1 MPGAPTP
8 DPMRAVRC
16 HRYSGLDA
24 AGKPVPKPDP
34 LRDVLSLDEIAAPA
48 CEAGHV
54 LLRTEFAGVQYPDA
68 LQAQGLYQHK
78 PALPYVPGM
87 DAAGTVAEVGA
98 GVEHV
103 RPGDRAIVQ
112 LGIGCLADVVK
123 APAMSVWK
131 APEGVPLERCAN
143 LGRNFFPA
151 YHSLKVL
158 GEVGP
163 GSLVLVD
170 GASGGVGMAAIEL
183 AKAMGAQV
191 IAGVSTPEKQAPP
204 TAAGRPRALLRA
216 RPAELP
222 AVQGRRPGGRGRAG
236 ASAGRRRRSRHGAGR
251 AVRGGPGLGHPPP
264 RPHLSRRLHGRA
276 AADPAGPAAHQAGR
290 RHRQHLGRLGQGPP
304 RGAPAQRRR
313 DPRLHGERR
322 DRRRGRIA
330 STPSTASSRPSSSSS
345 ATRAAATRWS
355 ASPARSPRAAA
366 RPAPCL
372 PAPPR
377 PRRRTRPG
385 GRNRQGRRNRRSHRG
400 RPCRWARRSRPRRR
414 TRRVRP
420 RRTCRVRPRR
430 RTCPSLRARAAAS
443 C

>member
-8 DPMRAVRC
+8 DPLRAVRC

-24 AGKPVPKPDP
+24 AGKPVPTPDP
-34 LRDVLSLDEIAAPA
+34 LRDVLALDEIAAPA

-78 PALPYVPGM
+78 PDLPYVPGM

-103 RPGDRAIVQ
+103 QPGDRAIVQ

-123 APAMSVWK
+123 APARSVWK

-191 IAGVSTPEKQAPP
+191 IAGVSTPEKQATPA
-204 TAAGRPRALLRA
+204 AAGADRVLCYGRDRQSFRQFKDAA
-216 RPAELP
+216 RQAAAE
-222 AVQGRRPGGRGRAG
+222 
-236 ASAGRRRRSRHGAGR
+236 
-251 AVRGGPGLGHPPP
+251 LGHPQGVDVVIDMVQGELFEAALVSAI
-264 RPHLSRRLHGRA
+264 RP
-276 AADPAGPAAHQAGR
+276 
-290 RHRQHLGRLGQGPP
+290 LGRICLVGFTAGQRPIRPGLLLIKQAVVIGSIWGGWAKAHPDEHQ
-304 RGAPAQRRR
+304 RNVAEILDFMASGA
-313 DPRLHGERR
+313 
-322 DRRRGRIA
+322 I
-330 STPSTASSRPSSSSS
+330 T
-345 ATRAAATRWS
+345 
-355 ASPARSPRAAA
+355 PRADRVYPLDRFIEAFELFERNEGRGNTVVRFTAA
-366 RPAPCL
+366 
-372 PAPPR
+372 
-377 PRRRTRPG
+377 
-385 GRNRQGRRNRRSHRG
+385 
-400 RPCRWARRSRPRRR
+400 
-414 TRRVRP
+414 
-420 RRTCRVRPRR
+420 
-430 RTCPSLRARAAAS
+430 
-443 C
+443 